1 MRLMVDLFEFA
12 GDCFIVGVVVEQ
24 ALKAK
29 TARIMVREVTMPIK
43 AIKRRFSD
51 NGLLCFSRINFTF
64 QVITVKLN
72 GAEYS
77 MYWHDTASYAGV
89 LYSYKLYI

>member
-1 MRLMVDLFEFA
+1 M
-12 GDCFIVGVVVEQ
+12 GVVVEQ

-29 TARIMVREVTMPIK
+29 TARIIVEEETMPIR
-43 AIKRRFSD
+43 AIKRRFSG
-51 NGLLCFSRINFTF
+51 NGFLFFSRINSTF

-72 GAEYS
+72 GVEYS
-77 MYWHDTASYAGV
+77 MYWYDTTRFASV